1 MKKRSFNA
9 ADVFMILILV
19 ACVVGIAVRAFS
31 LADAETEK
39 FRDYRVKFTAKLDEK
54 QLEAV
59 TAGVVLKDENKTEFK
74 LLEGYWITK
83 NGNSSL
89 LNGELLVSGKIT
101 EKGFETNGGFY
112 YKNDV
117 VTLQGDG
124 LGFDASVLDFIQQ

>member
-1 MKKRSFNA
+1 
-9 ADVFMILILV
+9 MILILV

-83 NGNSSL
+83 NENSSS
-89 LNGELLVSGKIT
+89 LNGELLVSGKVT
-101 EKGFETNGGFY
+101 EKGFESSGGFY

-117 VTLQGDG
+117 ITLSGGG
-124 LGFDASVLDFIQQ
+124 LDFDAAVLDFIKQ